1 MPNKSAKRRRAANDW
16 LLKTSL
22 LLPIACAPALTFAQ
36 EADADAADAEETTET
51 VIVTGTRVAG
61 VDAFT
66 SSSPIQVLSA
76 EAIETAGRPDLMN
89 ALANIVPSFT
99 AQAFGGDM
107 ANQTLQAKL
116 RGLSP
121 NHTLV
126 LVNGKRRHTT
136 SSLAILGGPYQGG
149 AGVDLNFIPAD
160 AIQHVEVLTEG
171 AAAQYGTDAI
181 AGVINIILKKDA
193 QGGSVSATSGGYYGG
208 DGELNG
214 FSGNIGLGG
223 AGGSYLNLTAE
234 YREKE
239 HSFRGGVDPRV
250 VDPGRIDE
258 DQGGT
263 FPNTNMPLASGYPYL
278 NRIFGDGSYE
288 IKLITANAGV
298 PIGDSLELYSV
309 ATWGDKHAGSFQ
321 NYRLPN
327 RVAHTDP
334 DSGETTYLHPYGFS
348 PREETEET
356 DFQGGVGLKGE
367 AGTWNWDLSSTYGKD
382 EINMFTRNSANASLY
397 ANTGETPS
405 DFYDGTYTQE
415 QWTTN
420 LDFSRGFEVLGSLNL
435 AFGAEYREEIWEA
448 APGDAA
454 SRYLEGGQSFP
465 GISLSDSGEH
475 DRDVLGAYVDVVIKP
490 IDKLTLSAAGRY
502 EDYSDFGDTTVAK
515 FSTRYELTDSLAL
528 RGTFSTGFRA
538 PTLAESYYS
547 ATNVGPTTAFVQM
560 PPNAAATAILG
571 LGAGLQPEKSTNY
584 SAGFVFRPGREM
596 ALTFDLYQVGVRN
609 RIAATSTFYGT
620 IDGELYSQVI
630 VDAIIA
636 NGNVL
641 DPAVTAEGDTGIN
654 LFTNGVTTRTRGAEL
669 TFSYFSDF
677 ESFDVNWTAAANY
690 NKTEVT
696 QVRATPAEFGTEQ
709 ALFDAEALADLETTM
724 PRYLINLGATFEWDR
739 LSLSVHELLYGKSSD
754 FDNEAGVGYFKNEV
768 SAAAITNLEVAFD
781 ATDSL
786 QLSVGATNLFDKMPD
801 KRNAEHRAI
810 QFENGDNSA
819 VAQYPSFSP
828 FGINGA
834 YYYGKVSFK
843 F

>member
-1 MPNKSAKRRRAANDW
+1 MPNNR
-16 LLKTSL
+16 LLRSTK
-22 LLPIACAPALTFAQ
+22 LLPFALAPVLAAAQ
-36 EADADAADAEETTET
+36 DVAADADVDQESTET
-51 VIVTGTRVAG
+51 VIVTGTRASG
-61 VDAFT
+61 VDAYS

-76 EAIETAGRPDLMN
+76 ESIESAGRPDLMN

-136 SSLAILGGPYQGG
+136 ASLAILGGPYQGG

-160 AIQHVEVLTEG
+160 AIEHVEVLTEG

-193 QGGSVSATSGGYYGG
+193 RGGSASATSGGYYGG

-223 AGGSYLNLTAE
+223 EGGAYLNLTAE

-239 HSFRGGVDPRV
+239 HSFRGAVDPRV

-258 DQGGT
+258 EEGGS
-263 FPNTNMPLASGYPYL
+263 FPNTNMPFAPGYPYL

-288 IKLITANAGV
+288 IKLLTANAGV
-298 PIGDSLELYSV
+298 PIGQVMELYST

-321 NYRLPN
+321 NYRLPS

-334 DSGETTYLHPYGFS
+334 DTGEVTYLYPYGFS

-356 DFQGGVGLKGE
+356 DFQGGIGLKGE
-367 AGTWNWDLSSTYGKD
+367 AGAWNWDLSSTYGKD
-382 EINMFTRNSANASLY
+382 EIDLFTRNSANASLY
-397 ANTGETPS
+397 ANTGETPE
-405 DFYDGTYTQE
+405 DFYDGTYTQQ

-420 LDFSRGFEVLGSLNL
+420 LDVTRAFAVLGSLNL
-435 AFGAEYREEIWEA
+435 AFGAEYREETWEA

-454 SRYLEGGQSFP
+454 SRYFEGGQSFP
-465 GISLSDSGEH
+465 GISLSDAGEH

-490 IDKLTLSAAGRY
+490 LDKLTLSVAGRY

-515 FSTRYELTDSLAL
+515 FSTRYELTDAFAL

-560 PPNAAATAILG
+560 PPNAPATAMLG
-571 LGAGLQPEKSTNY
+571 LGAGLRPEKSTNY

-596 ALTFDLYQVGVRN
+596 SLTFDLFQVEVRN

-669 TFSYFSDF
+669 MFNWFTDF
-677 ESFDVNWTAAANY
+677 DPVSVDWSIAANY

-696 QVRATPAEFGTEQ
+696 GVRATPEEFGTEQ

-724 PRYLINLGATFEWDR
+724 PRYLVNLGATFEWQR
-739 LSLSVHELLYGKSSD
+739 LSVSVHELLYGKSSD
-754 FDNEAGVGYFKNEV
+754 FDNEPGVGYFKNEV
-768 SAAAITNLEVAFD
+768 DAAAITNLELAFA

-786 QLSVGATNLFDKMPD
+786 RLSVGATNLFDKMPD

-810 QFENGDNSA
+810 QFANGDNSL
-819 VAQYPSFSP
+819 VSQYPAFSP

-834 YYYGKVSFK
+834 YYYGKVSFS